1 MGSGRMLFMVVERFE
16 GNDMVP
22 TYQKLKDAGRAM
34 PEGLRYIDS
43 WIAADFSACF
53 QLMEADDPALF
64 NEWQLMWRGVGMT
77 VEVIPVSTSARIR
90 EVVAPYLD

>member
-1 MGSGRMLFMVVERFE
+1 MLFMVVERFAD
-16 GNDMVP
+16 NDMIP
-22 TYQKLKDAGRAM
+22 TYQRLKDAGRAM
-34 PEGLRYIDS
+34 PGGLRYVDS

-53 QLMEADDPALF
+53 QLMEADDPALL

-77 VEVIPVSTSARIR
+77 CEVIPVSPSARLR

>member
-1 MGSGRMLFMVVERFE
+1 MLFMVVERFE
-16 GNDMVP
+16 DNDMVP
-22 TYQKLKDAGRAM
+22 IYQKLKDDGRVM

-53 QLMEADDPALF
+53 QLMEADDSALF

-77 VEVIPVSTSARIR
+77 VEVIPVSSSTRIR
-90 EVVAPYLD
+90 EAVAPFLT

>member
-1 MGSGRMLFMVVERFE
+1 MLFMVIERFA

-22 TYQKLKDAGRAM
+22 TYRKLRYEGLMM
-34 PEGLRYIDS
+34 PEGLRYVDS

-53 QLMEADDPALF
+53 QLMDADDPALF

-77 VEVIPVSTSARIR
+77 CEIIPVSPSTRIR
-90 EVVAPYLD
+90 EMVAPYLD